1 MAIKLQ
7 NVTKS
12 FGSLTVIDNVSLEA
26 GDDEFLVLL
35 GPSGCGKSTILRMI
49 AGLETVT
56 SGEIHLG
63 GKRVDELPPSDRD
76 MAFVFQSYALYPH
89 MTVRRNIAF
98 PLIMRQFRWWF
109 HIPFIG
115 DYFKRRI
122 ENSPEVRELVERT
135 ADTLA
140 LTKVLDR
147 HPRTLSGGQR
157 QRVALGRAMVR
168 QPSAFLMDEPLSNL
182 DAKLRTAMR
191 AEITQLHQRVGG
203 NFVYVTHDQIEAMTM
218 GTRIALMRDGHLQQY
233 GTPREIYE
241 KPANTYVARFIGTPP
256 MNLIDAEVEGMTVR
270 IGNSVLP
277 LPDKT
282 ERPGAER
289 PGGGSRMKVWLG
301 LRPGAL
307 AVVPP
312 GQGKSLPGT
321 VTLVEHVGAE
331 SLISVKLSGVHTAH
345 DDDGGLTDE
354 VMVSVPGYSELRVG
368 EAVGI
373 DCLLKDFSLFEK
385 DSGLRV
391 GGRAAEDFLAG
402 GRVGTIRTAS

>member
-1 MAIKLQ
+1 MAIKLE

-12 FGSLTVIDNVSLEA
+12 FGALTVIDNVSLEV

-49 AGLETVT
+49 AGLESVS
-56 SGEIHLG
+56 SGQIHLG
-63 GKRVDELPPSDRD
+63 GKRVDQLPPSGRD

-109 HIPFIG
+109 HIPVIG
-115 DYFKRRI
+115 DFFKRRI
-122 ENSPEVRELVERT
+122 ENSPEVRGLVERT
-135 ADTLA
+135 ADMLA

-218 GTRIALMRDGHLQQY
+218 GTRIALMRDGALQQF

-256 MNLIDAEVEGMTVR
+256 MNLIEAEVEGMTVR
-270 IGNSVLP
+270 VGASVLP
-277 LPDKT
+277 LPD
-282 ERPGAER
+282 GAER
-289 PGGGSRMKVWLG
+289 PGAGTATGRSRVWLG
-301 LRPGAL
+301 LRPGSFGI
-307 AVVPP
+307 VPP
-312 GQGKSLPGT
+312 GQGKSLAGT

-331 SLISVKLSGVHTAH
+331 SLISVKLSGIRTAH
-345 DDDGGLTDE
+345 DDDGGPTDE
-354 VMVSVPGYSELRVG
+354 VMVSAPGYSELRVG
-368 EAVGI
+368 EAVGL
-373 DCLLKDFSLFEK
+373 DCHLKDFSLFDQ

-391 GGRAAEDFLAG
+391 GGRAAEDFTAG
-402 GRVGTIRTAS
+402 GRVGAIRTAS